1 MNRNFTEKLKEWNN
15 AQVRKPL
22 IIRGMRQTGKTW
34 CVRDFAQN
42 FYKDAFLEI
51 NFEFSRQWHSV
62 FERDLD
68 PVRICDELELMSG
81 IPLKGGKTLL
91 FFDEI
96 V

>member
-1 MNRNFTEKLKEWNN
+1 MDRYDIILSHSALKGYEMNRNFTEKLKEWNN

-51 NFEFSRQWHSV
+51 N
-62 FERDLD
+62 
-68 PVRICDELELMSG
+68 
-81 IPLKGGKTLL
+81 
-91 FFDEI
+91 
-96 V
+96 